1 MKITI
6 CGSLKFFEKMK
17 GIEKKLVNQGHLI
30 ILPVKFQ
37 DTDYDNKKIS
47 DGVRNIIS
55 NNAITEH
62 YKKILQ
68 SDAILVANYD
78 KKGIS
83 NYIGGNTFLEMGFA
97 YVNDKKIFVLN
108 PLPTTGLNYLEEL
121 LGMQPVILNG
131 DLTKIPK
138 KIK

>member
-1 MKITI
+1 
-6 CGSLKFFEKMK
+6 MK